1 MVFTWIVQLVGGG
14 HAEFMMSSLS
24 PEATLIGFDQDPT
37 AIAHLKEKF
46 SQEIENGRLI
56 LINDAFSNIE
66 RHIKKLGFAGNI
78 SGIYADIGVS
88 SPQLDQNH
96 RGFSFKQDGP
106 LNMRMDQ
113 DPSKLTAAK
122 FVNTADYELLV
133 KVFNEYGEE
142 PKARFVA
149 DAILKRRQT
158 SPISST
164 KELADL
170 VKNSIF
176 YSKKSKK
183 HPATKVFQAIR
194 IYINQELDELEKLLS
209 NSINLLKKNGRLS
222 IISFHSLE
230 DRLIKQRFKAL
241 AGRQKPSY
249 VPKEFAILTPEPEN
263 DVLVKIIKPFP
274 IIPSESEISENPRA
288 RSAKLRVCEKI

>member
-1 MVFTWIVQLVGGG
+1 MMNLPFEHISVLKKPTILNTIVNKCGVYVDCTIGGGG

-176 YSKKSKK
+176 IRKKVRNTL
-183 HPATKVFQAIR
+183 PLR
-194 IYINQELDELEKLLS
+194 Y
-209 NSINLLKKNGRLS
+209 
-222 IISFHSLE
+222 
-230 DRLIKQRFKAL
+230 FKPL
-241 AGRQKPSY
+241 G
-249 VPKEFAILTPEPEN
+249 FT
-263 DVLVKIIKPFP
+263 
-274 IIPSESEISENPRA
+274 
-288 RSAKLRVCEKI
+288 